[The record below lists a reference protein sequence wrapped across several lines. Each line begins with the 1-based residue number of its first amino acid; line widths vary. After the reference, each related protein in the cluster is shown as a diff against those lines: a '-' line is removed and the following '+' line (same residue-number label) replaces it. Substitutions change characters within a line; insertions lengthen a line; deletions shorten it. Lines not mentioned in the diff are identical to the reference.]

1 MDVIDQALQLEA
13 DGRDYYERLAAE
25 TDSRELKTLFTLLA
39 QAEQTHYDALKE
51 RRVELL
57 TGKESVAEQARNIFQ
72 TLLAQRELDRE
83 LAAPP
88 DHDAYRLAIRAE
100 EESIAYYNRAAEEQ
114 GSPEVRELLLNLAAE
129 EKLHLNIIEN
139 ICEFVE
145 SPEYFLEWCEFG
157 NLKEL

>member
-25 TDSRELKTLFTLLA
+25 TDSRELKALFTLLA

-51 RRVELL
+51 RRGALL
-57 TGKESVAEQARNIFQ
+57 AGKGNVAEQARNIFQ

-83 LAAPP
+83 LALPP

-114 GSPEVRELLLNLAAE
+114 GSPELRELLLDLAAE

-145 SPEYFLEWCEFG
+145 SPKYFLEWCEFG